1 MRNYRFIELPDI
13 PLPYRYLIVLVF
25 IAIVVALSITPGRAP
40 PGDTVFSWLFVNTTA
55 PVQKALHV
63 VIYAALVVLWM
74 WALEAVGSRTLRAVL
89 SVTLAIGLGAILEWC
104 QLSVPGR
111 FGSFTDVLLN
121 SAGAFIGLLLAML
134 LL

>member
-1 MRNYRFIELPDI
+1 LRNRRFIELPDI

-25 IAIVVALSITPGRAP
+25 IAIIVALSITPGRAQ
-40 PGDTVFSWLFVNTTA
+40 PGDTVFSWLYVNTAA
-55 PVQKALHV
+55 PVQKVLHL
-63 VIYAALVVLWM
+63 VIYAALVMLWM
-74 WALEAVGSRTLRAVL
+74 WALEAVGSRSLRAVL
-89 SVTLAIGLGAILEWC
+89 SVTLAIGLGAVLEWY

-111 FGSFTDVLLN
+111 FGTLTDVLLN